1 VEPQQYSSG
10 LFHTLQKVKHID
22 IVYPKSNDGLHLL
35 VDSAGLMF
43 LGESE
48 WKCKK
53 HQPEYRIKWRK
64 IHISIDAK
72 TRQIRAVQL
81 TANNVSDSQVLELD
95 QSNG

>member
-1 VEPQQYSSG
+1 
-10 LFHTLQKVKHID
+10 
-22 IVYPKSNDGLHLL
+22 
-35 VDSAGLMF
+35 MF

-81 TANNVSDSQVLELD
+81 TANNVSDSQVLEYLLD
-95 QSNG
+95 LIPPDEQSDSVYADGAYGTKDCRQLISDR